1 MHIEVIGTQLEDLG
15 FDFPPGI
22 IDKRLDFFDNV
33 LNRDEIGIKD
43 LVQNLQATGSYDRRR
58 VLQRQNR
65 VIGDKIQDIF
75 VQLEILR
82 LRQHVCE
89 DLHAEILVLNAEIFD
104 VFKQPELGKAVGHAV
119 FMEDFD

>member
-1 MHIEVIGTQLEDLG
+1 MISHQGSLISGSIFSYKNVT
-15 FDFPPGI
+15 
-22 IDKRLDFFDNV
+22 DNI
-33 LNRDEIGIKD
+33 LNRDEIGIED

-65 VIGDKIQDIF
+65 VIGDQIQDIF

-89 DLHAEILVLNAEIFD
+89 YLHAEILVLHAEIFD
-104 VFKQPELGKAVGHAV
+104 VFKQPEP
-119 FMEDFD
+119 E